1 MTKFIVGKTYTCKSI
16 CDHNVTW
23 SFTVLSR
30 TDATVKIAGD
40 GKVRTKKVYIDDSG
54 NEVVRPLG
62 VYSMAPFLR
71 AESEVK

>member
-30 TDATVKIAGD
+30 TDTTVKITGD

-62 VYSMAPFLR
+62 VYAMAPFLR

>member
-30 TDATVKIAGD
+30 TDTTVKIAGD
-40 GKVRTKKVYIDDSG
+40 GKVKTKKVHIDDSG
-54 NEVVRPLG
+54 NEVIRPLG

-71 AESEVK
+71 TKSEVK